1 MYCEAYGKE
10 LLTGMF
16 WGTGQRVHISSE
28 SVVNAK
34 VFSKVLKI
42 IFLPKAYCWKLCIA
56 DFLVSASLLGANCYL
71 IICFTLPFPTYK

>member
-16 WGTGQRVHISSE
+16 WGIGQRVLISSD

-34 VFSKVLKI
+34 VVSKVLKT
-42 IFLPKAYCWKLCIA
+42 IFSQK
-56 DFLVSASLLGANCYL
+56 
-71 IICFTLPFPTYK
+71 PTAGNFVL